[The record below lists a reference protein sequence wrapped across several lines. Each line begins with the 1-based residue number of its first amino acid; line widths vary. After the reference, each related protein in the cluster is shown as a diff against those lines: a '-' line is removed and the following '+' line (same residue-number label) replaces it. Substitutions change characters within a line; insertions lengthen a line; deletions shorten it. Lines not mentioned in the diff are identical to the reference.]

1 MRNAAAKG
9 GWGAASAASRKFFCS
24 PAQHMNHQRIIHLRI
39 TRKANAI
46 CTEEAFVG
54 MELFPEVGHALK
66 CGNYMKKDGDLFKG
80 TTP

>member
-1 MRNAAAKG
+1 MQLLREDG
-9 GWGAASAASRKFFCS
+9 EQPVQLPESSS